1 MKLNAEKLRV
11 LMAQNKLTLSAM
23 VNKAKVSR
31 STMWQI
37 LNRKESPIRKPL
49 ARLPRPWTYPRPT
62 LSKNNKYPVSAY

>member
-23 VNKAKVSR
+23 VSKAKISR

-37 LNRKESPIRKPL
+37 LNRKRKPNTETVGKIAAAL
-49 ARLPRPWTYPRPT
+49 D
-62 LSKNNKYPVSAY
+62 VSPADIIEK